1 LVSKG
6 YTPPV
11 FRSGNLPGGDE
22 YNKVMFEKYSGK
34 AILLF

>member
-1 LVSKG
+1 
-6 YTPPV
+6 V

-22 YNKVMFEKYSGK
+22 YNKDMMEKYTGK